1 MPERKRRRTAAAAA
15 AAPTVSEGRLKT
27 FQARLTAAFQAE
39 HAETLHIIAVEEAVN
54 RSATAAT
61 GGEFPRAEIDAIL
74 HAMEEQNKVM
84 YSDEQVNLI

>member
-1 MPERKRRRTAAAAA
+1 
-15 AAPTVSEGRLKT
+15 
-27 FQARLTAAFQAE
+27 
-39 HAETLHIIAVEEAVN
+39 VN